1 VTLVFNASPVIV
13 LAKAGLLDCFTLLGD
28 PSLLPQEVADEISAV
43 DDPLDPARLY
53 LGRRSPSLRVEGP
66 IPISPLLA
74 AWDLGKGESSV
85 ISLTLNQAGAVAVLD
100 DLQARRCALAHG
112 IQMTGTLGLVLL
124 AKKRGIIPEVR
135 EALHLITAAG
145 LYISPGILEEILV
158 RAGE

>member
-1 VTLVFNASPVIV
+1 M
-13 LAKAGLLDCFTLLGD
+13 
-28 PSLLPQEVADEISAV
+28 
-43 DDPLDPARLY
+43 
-53 LGRRSPSLRVEGP
+53 
-66 IPISPLLA
+66 
-74 AWDLGKGESSV
+74 